1 MKITG
6 ILVTGVGG
14 GVGQSIIKCLH
25 GSPYKIIG
33 VDSMWDA
40 TGLYAVTKGYL
51 GENAES
57 EGFIDRLL
65 EIAVKESANV
75 IFPGLDVELLLLAR
89 NKLRFEENGIKV
101 VVSSEEV
108 VGISN
113 DKYQT
118 AEFLKHNGFLYPRTR
133 LDTAEDIPFPVIV
146 KPRFGGRRSIGVVNC
161 NNQDEL
167 SLAIKNKSNFVIQ
180 EFIEGDEFTCGAL
193 SLEGKCYGVIPMRR
207 ELRNGDTY
215 KAYSEKNARII
226 EYANTVIERLK
237 PFGPCNIQLRV
248 RNGECYIFE
257 FNSRCSGTTA
267 ARAIAG
273 FNEPLWVCKVLENK
287 RPEKMDFCEMAILR
301 YWKEIGVDM
310 ENINT
315 IRKTGDAINLQP
327 SIL

>member
-6 ILVTGVGG
+6 IIVTGVGG

-51 GENAES
+51 GESAES
-57 EGFIDRLL
+57 DYFIDRLL

-75 IFPGLDVELLLLAR
+75 IFPGLDVELIVLAK
-89 NKLRFEENGIKV
+89 NKSVFEENGIKV
-101 VVSSEEV
+101 IVSSEEV

-113 DKYQT
+113 DKYKT
-118 AEFLKHNGFLYPRTR
+118 VEFLKYNGFLYPHTY
-133 LDTAEDIPFPVIV
+133 LDTTKDITFPVIV
-146 KPRFGGRRSIGVVNC
+146 KPRFGGRRSIGIVNC

-167 SLAIKNKSNFVIQ
+167 SIAIKNKDNFVIQ
-180 EFIEGDEFTCGAL
+180 ELIEGDEYTCGTL
-193 SLEGKCYGVIPMRR
+193 SLEGKCFGTIPMRR

-215 KAYSEKNARII
+215 KAYSEKNGKII
-226 EYANTVIERLK
+226 EYAGTVIERLK

-267 ARAIAG
+267 ARAIVG
-273 FNEPLWVCKVLENK
+273 FNEPLWVCDMLQTGKPKQL
-287 RPEKMDFCEMAILR
+287 DFREMAFFR
-301 YWKEIGVDM
+301 YWKELEVRMQDV
-310 ENINT
+310 
-315 IRKTGDAINLQP
+315 RLLQE
-327 SIL
+327 SRHICNVSSNSL